1 MLLSCLSFVVVFGLC
16 QLRSDSSG
24 PHTTPSPPVPLPEHG
39 RCGSRAA
46 LVFVGV
52 ADGGLRGGWRRGGG
66 YRGGGHGSGRRGGG
80 LPLVEPAVCLSPVRG
95 VLPPQ
100 ATSHDDGGFRVG
112 FANDDA
118 TAASLNGTAGVYSA
132 ELIVGDLL
140 VANTIRWHCC
150 DIDIALKRGAKKG
163 GAAAQAKAAAD
174 ANAGSD
180 TKLPRTKVQVP
191 DEPDATTVLLAYAAQ
206 VAVMA
211 ASAAFIAGVL
221 RLGIVG
227 PLPPPRA
234 LDRPPPAAAALCS
247 PVRAPSSS
255 CAQRRC
261 YSPRHAS
268 LQYTSSPC
276 PSLRRCA
283 SPRLF
288 ILFAVR
294 PMMPSTRCPQT
305 SSCRRL

>member
-1 MLLSCLSFVVVFGLC
+1 M
-16 QLRSDSSG
+16 
-24 PHTTPSPPVPLPEHG
+24 
-39 RCGSRAA
+39 
-46 LVFVGV
+46 
-52 ADGGLRGGWRRGGG
+52 
-66 YRGGGHGSGRRGGG
+66 
-80 LPLVEPAVCLSPVRG
+80 VEPAVCLSPVRG

-227 PLPPPRA
+227 PF
-234 LDRPPPAAAALCS
+234 PPPARSTDRPRPPRRSAPPSAL
-247 PVRAPSSS
+247 P
-255 CAQRRC
+255 
-261 YSPRHAS
+261 
-268 LQYTSSPC
+268 
-276 PSLRRCA
+276 
-283 SPRLF
+283 PRLVPNGGVTPLAMLLCN
-288 ILFAVR
+288 IRRHRARLFAGV
-294 PMMPSTRCPQT
+294 PHLGCLYCSL
-305 SSCRRL
+305 SDL